1 MRNCPTPAK
10 NGHPQPS
17 HFSVPQV
24 ADESFRLMLVDD
36 STAAAFT
43 SCALQRAVAK
53 RRLYSRPVNFVAPWT
68 YDTIGDRK
76 RAVAA
81 RAEESG
87 YLSGMKDE
95 GGHHPRERRH
105 GVRCGARAGG
115 GMTRS
120 ERGNVRRPPS
130 PRKIRKKIQDTK
142 VARRDG
148 PWTWR

>member
-1 MRNCPTPAK
+1 M
-10 NGHPQPS
+10 
-17 HFSVPQV
+17 
-24 ADESFRLMLVDD
+24 VDD

-43 SCALQRAVAK
+43 PYALQRAVAK

-81 RAEESG
+81 RACRGERISQR
-87 YLSGMKDE
+87 DE

-115 GMTRS
+115 YDTIG
-120 ERGNVRRPPS
+120 ERKREEAAFAEEN
-130 PRKIRKKIQDTK
+130 
-142 VARRDG
+142 
-148 PWTWR
+148 

>member
-1 MRNCPTPAK
+1 MRNRPTPLK
-10 NGHPQPS
+10 SEHPQPS

-24 ADESFRLMLVDD
+24 ADELFRLMVDD

-43 SCALQRAVAK
+43 PYALQRAVAK
-53 RRLYSRPVNFVAPWT
+53 RHLYSRPVKFVAPWT
-68 YDTIGDRK
+68 YDTIGDRR

-81 RAEESG
+81 RADESG

-115 GMTRS
+115 
-120 ERGNVRRPPS
+120 V
-130 PRKIRKKIQDTK
+130 
-142 VARRDG
+142 
-148 PWTWR
+148 